1 MRRGEDEAAPALDA
15 TQAALAAEHAAV
27 YGYGVVGARLDR
39 DERGTWAREAYESH
53 RARRDALQVTV
64 RELGASPVASA
75 AGYALPFR
83 VDDEAGAAR
92 LAAELEGRLAGAYA
106 DLVLAAEGDAR
117 AEAARALR
125 DAAVRAARWRGR
137 VAAFPGL
144 AEYDEPDGGGA
155 DDGREA
161 EGGG

>member
-1 MRRGEDEAAPALDA
+1 MRGEESEAPALEA

-39 DERGTWAREAYESH
+39 EERGAWAREAYDAH

-75 AGYALPFR
+75 AGYELPFR
-83 VDDEAGAAR
+83 VADEAGAAR
-92 LAAELEGRLAGAYA
+92 LAGELESRLAGAYA
-106 DLVLAAEGDAR
+106 DLVLAAEGEAR
-117 AEAARALR
+117 ADAARALR

-144 AEYDEPDGGGA
+144 AEYGEETEGETQGGS
-155 DDGREA
+155 
-161 EGGG
+161 